1 MTLTFEGNL
10 PRKNGLYDPA
20 NEKDGCGVGFVCDIK
35 GRPSHRILQDA
46 FAMNCCMEHRG
57 GVGYETNTGDGAGI
71 MTGMPHDFL
80 NALAKDLFGRELPR
94 PGEYGVGNIFLPT
107 DSAQR
112 AQCKGIIEQAI
123 EDAGQALIGWRELP
137 TNADLADVGKAAR
150 AAMPAF
156 EQLFVGKGA
165 IGGMENESFERKLY
179 TIRKHS
185 AHLVR
190 ADESIEQSH
199 LFYMLSLIH
208 ISEPTRPY

>member
-1 MTLTFEGNL
+1 MTLTFDGNL

-20 NEKDGCGVGFVCDIK
+20 NEKDGCGVGFVCDVK

-80 NALAKDLFGRELPR
+80 NALAKDLFGRELPG

-150 AAMPAF
+150 AAMPALPSSRQTHVNTTF
-156 EQLFVGKGA
+156 
-165 IGGMENESFERKLY
+165 
-179 TIRKHS
+179 HS
-185 AHLVR
+185 
-190 ADESIEQSH
+190 
-199 LFYMLSLIH
+199 
-208 ISEPTRPY
+208 